1 MNQEGVRFGVSEFT
15 HWFQTFEQD
24 VSLYA
29 QMGVDGIELCER
41 KLAKDPARAREQLAF
56 LRESGLPVSSIQ
68 PRVHAL
74 FPDFMCPELLNPVER
89 LAEYRKTIDR
99 MAAFF
104 PTSPLV
110 TITGSAPRSNY
121 QLAHQTAR
129 KSYVEL
135 ADYAAE
141 HGMRI
146 MFEPLHPMFMNTDTF
161 ICSLSE
167 AIRLVDAVN
176 RENFGL
182 LIDVWHVWQE
192 PLILET
198 IQATGD
204 RLFGVHIS
212 DWPADGPR
220 CSADRL
226 LPGDG
231 CIDLP
236 MLFGA
241 IERAGYRGVYCL
253 EIFSDAALPDSL
265 WRQNAAQVVERGR
278 QGFHRAWKQRQAGK
292 PDSSFRSGDPARE
305 NDEINK
311 QIRGRRKVCC

>member
-1 MNQEGVRFGVSEFT
+1 MNQESVQFGVSEFT

-24 VSLYA
+24 VALYT
-29 QMGVDGIELCER
+29 QMGVGGIELCER
-41 KLAKDPARAREQLAF
+41 KLARDADRAREQLAF
-56 LRESGLPVSSIQ
+56 LCESGLTVSSIQ

-89 LAEYRKTIDR
+89 MAEYRKTIDL
-99 MAAFF
+99 MSEFF

-121 QLAHQTAR
+121 RLAHQIAR
-129 KSYVEL
+129 KAYAEL

-167 AIRLVDAVN
+167 ALKLVHAVN

-192 PLILET
+192 PLIQER
-198 IQATGD
+198 IPAAGD

-212 DWPADGPR
+212 DWPADEPR
-220 CSADRL
+220 CPADRL

-231 CIDLP
+231 CIDLLG
-236 MLFGA
+236 LFGA
-241 IERAGYRGVYCL
+241 LEEAGYRGVYCL
-253 EIFSDAALPDSL
+253 EIFSDATLPDSL
-265 WRQNAAQVVERGR
+265 WCQNAAQVVERGR
-278 QGFHRAWKQRQAGK
+278 QGFQRAWKKRHAGK
-292 PDSSFRSGDPARE
+292 PDSSFRPGHPARE
-305 NDEINK
+305 DCEIKK
-311 QIRGRRKVCC
+311 QI